1 MNFKRFSLSL
11 KQFLLTEGLK
21 ILETKYH
28 CCKSYKLK
36 SFFANL
42 RLFYYPALMHV
53 KILAPE
59 FGAAGY
65 KDLDSSSSLYAEIP
79 QEMI

>member
-1 MNFKRFSLSL
+1 MVILSKFH
-11 KQFLLTEGLK
+11 KQVGPNKLT
-21 ILETKYH
+21 
-28 CCKSYKLK
+28 
-36 SFFANL
+36 
-42 RLFYYPALMHV
+42 LFPPALMHV

>member
-1 MNFKRFSLSL
+1 MF
-11 KQFLLTEGLK
+11 FLITTYTNIFLQKVRT

-36 SFFANL
+36 SLFANL
-42 RLFYYPALMHV
+42 RLFYYPAQMHV

>member
-1 MNFKRFSLSL
+1 M
-11 KQFLLTEGLK
+11 
-21 ILETKYH
+21 
-28 CCKSYKLK
+28 
-36 SFFANL
+36 
-42 RLFYYPALMHV
+42 FYYPALMHV

-79 QEMI
+79 QEMIWNWDTYSQVPNKRVGPNKQVGWLFWANFINE